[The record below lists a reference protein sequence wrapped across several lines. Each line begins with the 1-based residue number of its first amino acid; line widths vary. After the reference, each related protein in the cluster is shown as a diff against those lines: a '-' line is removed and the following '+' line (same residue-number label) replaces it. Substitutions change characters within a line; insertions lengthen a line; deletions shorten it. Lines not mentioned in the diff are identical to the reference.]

1 MFQRTC
7 VALAAA
13 AVLLTGCT
21 TTAVAPP
28 TAPPAA
34 AVSPTV
40 VLPIAQ
46 TPRGVEFT
54 LPDSVLFASGRSDM
68 NNSLAAP
75 YLDRIATLL
84 KTKSDKRVLVEGHTD
99 ATGAVELNQ
108 RLSKERAAA
117 VANALSERGV
127 PRERIDQAGLAATR
141 PVAPNDVESGRR
153 LNRRSEVVLLGET
166 IEAITRG
173 EPQNSFEDAAA
184 RVRAALEQ
192 GAKK

>member
-7 VALAAA
+7 VAFTAA

-108 RLSKERAAA
+108 RLSRERAAA

-166 IEAITRG
+166 IEVITRG